1 SSDVCSSDLR
11 DRKPLQPGRAA
22 TTRFDLCTA
31 PFRASQ
37 RSQAPLRQQE
47 SIMLMHRFNP
57 TDHFRTMDMLFDAI
71 MPPAGRRATHFARKP
86 GKISLEDGEQAFT
99 LRAELPGL
107 DPAALEPAALEL
119 SVGEDWIELTAKRTV
134 EVPEG
139 YEAIR
144 RERGSF
150 EFSRR
155 ITLPKRVDG
164 DNVEAEL
171 VDGVL
176 TVTLPKYATAQA

>member
-1 SSDVCSSDLR
+1 
-11 DRKPLQPGRAA
+11 
-22 TTRFDLCTA
+22 
-31 PFRASQ
+31 
-37 RSQAPLRQQE
+37 
-47 SIMLMHRFNP
+47 MLMHRFNP

-107 DPAALEPAALEL
+107 DPAALEI
-119 SVGEDWIELTAKRTV
+119 SVGEDWLELSAKREV
-134 EVPEG
+134 VVPEG
-139 YEAIR
+139 YEPIR

-155 ITLPKRVDG
+155 INLPKRIDG
-164 DNVEAEL
+164 DKVEAAL

-176 TVTLPKYATAQA
+176 TVTLPKHASAQPRQITIKAANEVKAA

>member
-1 SSDVCSSDLR
+1 
-11 DRKPLQPGRAA
+11 
-22 TTRFDLCTA
+22 
-31 PFRASQ
+31 
-37 RSQAPLRQQE
+37 
-47 SIMLMHRFNP
+47 MLMHRFNP

-107 DPAALEPAALEL
+107 DPATLEI
-119 SVGEDWIELTAKRTV
+119 SVGEDWIELSAKREV
-134 EVPEG
+134 KVPEG

-155 ITLPKRVDG
+155 INLPKRIDG
-164 DNVEAEL
+164 DKVEAAL

-176 TVTLPKYATAQA
+176 TITLPKHASAQPRQITIKAADQAKAA

>member
-1 SSDVCSSDLR
+1 
-11 DRKPLQPGRAA
+11 
-22 TTRFDLCTA
+22 
-31 PFRASQ
+31 
-37 RSQAPLRQQE
+37 
-47 SIMLMHRFNP
+47 MLMHRFNP

-107 DPAALEPAALEL
+107 DPAALELA
-119 SVGEDWIELTAKRTV
+119 VGEDWIELQARR
-134 EVPEG
+134 EVKAPDG

-155 ITLPKRVDG
+155 ITLPKRIDGEHVD
-164 DNVEAEL
+164 ARL

-176 TVTLPKYATAQA
+176 TVTLPKHAAAQARPITVKAA

>member
-1 SSDVCSSDLR
+1 
-11 DRKPLQPGRAA
+11 
-22 TTRFDLCTA
+22 
-31 PFRASQ
+31 
-37 RSQAPLRQQE
+37 
-47 SIMLMHRFNP
+47 MLMHRFNP

-107 DPAALEPAALEL
+107 DSSAVEL
-119 SVGEDWIELTAKRTV
+119 AVGEDWIELTAKR
-134 EVPEG
+134 EVQLPEG
-139 YEAIR
+139 YEPIR
-144 RERGSF
+144 RERGNF

-155 ITLPKRVDG
+155 ITLPKRIDG
-164 DNVEAEL
+164 EQVEAEL

-176 TVTLPKYATAQA
+176 TVTLPKHATAQPRQITVKAA